1 MRPSPPDL
9 QMPGAAR
16 TPARRLPSLERIM
29 RDPGHSFRCQTH
41 DFPCDIARWN
51 YHPEHEIHLIRR
63 SSGRVFV
70 GDHVGTFEP
79 GHLAFVNSNVPH
91 NWVTENLGGATVA
104 DRDLVIQFDPHL
116 LAQAADTFPEF
127 KLQAFPAEAFGRSWE
142 YCGETARDGAALMEE
157 IHASS
162 GLLKFARFLEL
173 IDLLGR
179 TAERAPLA
187 TAHYVARM
195 DQQASDLVH
204 QAITLVLEAL
214 PGDVQMT
221 EIAARLDMTPT
232 AFSRFFKRNT
242 GHNFVDYLRKLR
254 IAQACRML
262 SDTDEPI
269 TEICFAVGYF
279 NISNFNR
286 NFRAERGMTP
296 SAYRRAAGRV

>member
-1 MRPSPPDL
+1 MRPPVPDL
-9 QMPGAAR
+9 QAATTAR
-16 TPARRLPSLERIM
+16 PPARRLPALERIM

-127 KLQAFPAEAFGRSWE
+127 KLSAFPAEAFGRSWE
-142 YCGETARDGAALMEE
+142 YHGETAWRGAALMEE

-173 IDLLGR
+173 IDLLGG

>member
-1 MRPSPPDL
+1 MRGSSVGTETSAGRA
-9 QMPGAAR
+9 Q
-16 TPARRLPSLERIM
+16 ARRLPALERIM
-29 RDPGHSFRCQTH
+29 RDPGQSFRCQTH
-41 DFPCDIARWN
+41 DYPCDIARWN

-70 GDHVGTFEP
+70 GDHVGTFEA

-91 NWVTENLGGATVA
+91 NWVTENLAGMTVA
-104 DRDLVIQFDPHL
+104 ARDLVIQFAPDL

-127 KLQAFPAEAFGRSWE
+127 KLSTFPVKAFGRSWE
-142 YCGETARDGAALMEE
+142 YAGGTARRGGELMEE
-157 IHASS
+157 IHAVS

-173 IDLLGR
+173 VDLLGSSDER
-179 TAERAPLA
+179 TPLA
-187 TAHYVARM
+187 TADFVARM
-195 DQQASDLVH
+195 DQQASDFVH
-204 QAITLVLEAL
+204 QAITFVLEAL
-214 PGDVQMT
+214 PGDVRMT
-221 EIAARLDMTPT
+221 EVADRLAMTPT

-262 SDTDEPI
+262 SDTDAPV

-296 SAYRRAAGRV
+296 TEYRHAAGRV